1 MKPILLELGPL
12 RVHAYGLAL
21 AISFLAGSWLVTV
34 RGRRLGYPED
44 ELMRLFWWILV
55 SALIG
60 SRLYYAL
67 QHPDDFKDN
76 WLGVSQI
83 WRGGLT
89 QYGGLIGAILV
100 GGLFIRS
107 RRWSFR
113 EGSDLIAPALALGEG
128 ITRIGCHFNGCC
140 FGRVSDLPWAVCFP
154 PGSHAHSV
162 VGPQSLH
169 PAQLYLSLANL
180 ALFPVLLALDAR
192 LPRPG
197 RLFAVYL
204 AASSAI
210 RFALDFTRYY
220 EPGDSFG
227 VAGLE
232 LAHSQ
237 WVSIALIAI
246 AAWLW
251 VRAPLDRRGPFAPA
265 NEKAASRA

>member
-1 MKPILLELGPL
+1 MKPILVELGPL
-12 RVHAYGLAL
+12 RIHAYGLAL
-21 AISFLAGSWLVTV
+21 AIAFLVGSWLVTA

-89 QYGGLIGAILV
+89 QYGGLIGAIAV
-100 GGLFIRS
+100 GGLFIHT
-107 RRWSFR
+107 RRWSFC
-113 EGSDLIAPALALGEG
+113 EVSDLIAPALALGEG
-128 ITRIGCHFNGCC
+128 ITRIGCYFNGCC

-154 PGSHAHSV
+154 PGSHAHAV
-162 VGPQSLH
+162 MGPQSLH
-169 PAQLYLSLANL
+169 PAQLYLSLANF
-180 ALFPVLLALDAR
+180 ALVPVLLALAPR
-192 LPRPG
+192 LERPG
-197 RLFAVYL
+197 RLFAIYL

-220 EPGDSFG
+220 EPGDNFG
-227 VAGLE
+227 VAGVE

-237 WVSIALIAI
+237 WISIALVAI
-246 AAWLW
+246 AAWIWL
-251 VRAPLDRRGPFAPA
+251 RAPLARRGPFPPEADQG
-265 NEKAASRA
+265 AAES